1 MLALVSVDS
10 DEEEASPSSSSPWVV
25 SERSDDPLSNLSGGS
40 GFSDTSFGFCRGKF
54 TYGLILWLYLIIYTY
69 SVL

>member
-10 DEEEASPSSSSPWVV
+10 DEEEASPSSSSPCV

-40 GFSDTSFGFCRGKF
+40 GFSDTSFGFCTVKF
-54 TYGLILWLYLIIYTY
+54 SYFLTP
-69 SVL
+69 